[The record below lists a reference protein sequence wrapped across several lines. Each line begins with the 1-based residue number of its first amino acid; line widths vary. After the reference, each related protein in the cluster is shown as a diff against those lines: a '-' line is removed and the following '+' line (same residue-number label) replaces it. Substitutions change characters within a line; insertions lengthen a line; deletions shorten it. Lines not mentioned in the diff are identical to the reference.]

1 MSGLGQ
7 GLIHPLGELDA
18 KNATVDSLGCHV
30 LYWIS
35 QQNYGKMMK
44 KLNLALIR
52 IDGDTQA
59 REALSQD
66 KVAEYAELMKDGSV
80 FPPIEV
86 FFDGSDYWLADGFHR
101 YFATQTN
108 GSVSIEAN
116 IHNGTLDDAQ
126 LYAFGANKG
135 RGLEMSPKDIRSV
148 VLRMLKHPIW
158 GKWVNAEI
166 ARHVGCSKMTVGR
179 VKSTMQEPEAETKK
193 TYRNKNGKEQTINTK
208 NIGRKKETEEDDGKE
223 QKVVELTDTVNELS
237 TENQAL
243 RDKIAIGQWDA
254 SEIEK
259 IDVQDTVAEL
269 REQIRVLE
277 IDNKALRESRDMYQ
291 NRNAE
296 LMKTVKALQNKLK

>member
-1 MSGLGQ
+1 
-7 GLIHPLGELDA
+7 
-18 KNATVDSLGCHV
+18 
-30 LYWIS
+30 
-35 QQNYGKMMK
+35 MK

-59 REALSQD
+59 REALSQE
-66 KVAEYAELMKDGSV
+66 KVAEYAELMKDGAV

-86 FFDGSDYWLADGFHR
+86 FFDGSEYWLADGFHR
-101 YFATQTN
+101 YFATQKN
-108 GSVSIEAN
+108 GTVSIEAN

-135 RGLEMSPKDIRSV
+135 RGLELSPKDIRNV
-148 VLRMLKHPIW
+148 IMRMLKHPVW
-158 GKWVNAEI
+158 GLWTNAEI

-179 VKSTMQEPEAETKK
+179 VKASMQEPETETKK
-193 TYRNKNGKEQTINTK
+193 KYRDKHGKEQVIQTK
-208 NIGRKKETEEDDGKE
+208 NIGRQKEKEKEDDGE
-223 QKVVELTDTVNELS
+223 AHRVVELTDTVNDLS
-237 TENQAL
+237 KENQAL

-259 IDVQDTVAEL
+259 IDVHDTVAEL

-291 NRNAE
+291 TRNAE

>member
-1 MSGLGQ
+1 
-7 GLIHPLGELDA
+7 
-18 KNATVDSLGCHV
+18 
-30 LYWIS
+30 
-35 QQNYGKMMK
+35 MK

-59 REALSQD
+59 REALSQE
-66 KVAEYAELMKDGSV
+66 KVAEYSELMQDGAV

-86 FFDGSDYWLADGFHR
+86 FFDGSEYWLADGFHR
-101 YFATQTN
+101 YFATQKN
-108 GSVSIEAN
+108 GTVSIEAN

-148 VLRMLKHPIW
+148 VMRMLRHPIW
-158 GKWVNAEI
+158 GKWTNAEI

-179 VKSTMQEPEAETKK
+179 VKATMQEPETDTKK
-193 TYRNKNGKEQTINTK
+193 KYRDKNGQEQVIQTK
-208 NIGRKKETEEDDGKE
+208 NIGRQKEKEKEEDGE
-223 QKVVELTDTVNELS
+223 AQRVVELTDTVNDLS
-237 TENQAL
+237 NENQAL

-259 IDVQDTVAEL
+259 IDVHDTVAEL